1 MNGIIIVNKEKNLT
15 SHDVVNRIRHVFN
28 TRQVGHLGTLDPIA
42 TGVLVVCLNEA
53 TKLVP
58 YLENVTKEYVCEI
71 SLGASTDTFDST
83 GQITN
88 KLDEFCVTEEIID
101 DALHSFIGTSYQTP
115 PKFSAIKI
123 NGKKLYE
130 YARRNEEVEVPTRKI
145 TIFEIE
151 RISPLQ
157 LKNGYNTFKF
167 RILVSKGTYI
177 RSVCNDLGIKLG
189 VPAHMSEL
197 TRTKN
202 GEFKLASAWT
212 LDDIEH
218 GNYEIIS
225 MLDALKDYV
234 FLTGS
239 QFIQKAIN
247 GMKISPIEVKKVV
260 GYLPERIAIK
270 DNNQLVAIYLLDLE
284 KYCYKA
290 GRVWK

>member
-42 TGVLVVCLNEA
+42 TGVLVACLNEA

-88 KLDEFCVTEEIID
+88 KVDEYSVTEEIID
-101 DALHSFIGTSYQTP
+101 NALHSFIGTSYQTP

-202 GEFKLASAWT
+202 GEFKLANAWT

-247 GMKISPIEVKKVV
+247 GMKISPIKVKKVV

>member
-1 MNGIIIVNKEKNLT
+1 MNGIIIVNKEKNMT

-42 TGVLVVCLNEA
+42 TGVVCLNEA

-88 KLDEFCVTEEIID
+88 KVDEFCVTEEIID

>member
-88 KLDEFCVTEEIID
+88 KVDEFCVTEEIID

-130 YARRNEEVEVPTRKI
+130 YARHNEEVEVPTRKI

-202 GEFKLASAWT
+202 GEFKLANAWT